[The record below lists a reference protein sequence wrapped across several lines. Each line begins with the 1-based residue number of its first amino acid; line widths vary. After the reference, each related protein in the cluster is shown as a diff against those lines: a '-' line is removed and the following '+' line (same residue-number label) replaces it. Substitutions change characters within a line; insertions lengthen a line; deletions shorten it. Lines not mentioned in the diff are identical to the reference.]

1 MHQKTLQ
8 LFQGGRREEGGQ
20 VPPLAH
26 GSMLQ
31 CSGNSVNARL
41 IIRMIQQILPA
52 RYPGARAPNERMD
65 LRGDWI
71 ELHHIWTGHTVD
83 RSSAPPKSFFHI
95 SYMLIQGRNHG

>member
-1 MHQKTLQ
+1 MGVYTVITNAPWLYN
-8 LFQGGRREEGGQ
+8 FSRGEGQ

-31 CSGNSVNARL
+31 CSANSVNARL
-41 IIRMIQQILPA
+41 IIRMIQHILGLPA
-52 RYPGARAPNERMD
+52 RYPGAHNERMD

-83 RSSAPPKSFFHI
+83 RSSAPPKSFFSI
-95 SYMLIQGRNHG
+95 LDIC